1 MVFVIS
7 FSDSNPERVSKLIQ
21 RTFPRGG
28 GDIPHHKE
36 ATDGKPIVVM
46 PAPSIVVI
54 PLQQHIGAPCE
65 PVVAVGDKVKMGQM
79 IGQSTKFISAPVHSS
94 VSGQVLAVEER
105 RLANGAK
112 TMCVVIRNDGRDEMV
127 AGEKH
132 GDLRKISAAAIREAV
147 KNAGIVGM
155 GGAGFPTHVKLNPPK
170 PVDTILINGAECEPY
185 LTCDHRLMV
194 EQAEQMVHG
203 LFAIMKA
210 TGAAK
215 GVIGI
220 EANKPDAISQVQEA
234 VAEYEQLSV
243 AVLQVRYPQGAE
255 KQLIK
260 AILNR
265 EVPSGGLPHDVGCV
279 VSNVHTAIAIY
290 EALSAGKASYERVV
304 TVSGGAVVD
313 PRNLLVRVGT
323 PIEELFK
330 FCGGFLGEPEAVVCG
345 GPMTGPPVQDL
356 LGPVVKNLSG
366 VLALSKEEAAFD
378 EDFPCIRCER
388 CVRAC
393 PMGLTPNLL
402 GEYSNKGLY
411 RDAER
416 LHLRDCIECSLCS
429 YVCPAKRALVTWI
442 KKGKAGL
449 AAENAKEKVS

>member
-1 MVFVIS
+1 
-7 FSDSNPERVSKLIQ
+7 LIPK
-21 RTFPRGG
+21 TFPRGG
-28 GDIPHHKE
+28 GDIPHHKS
-36 ATDGKPIVVM
+36 ATDRKPIEVL
-46 PAPSIVVI
+46 PAPEIAVI

-65 PVVAVGDKVKMGQM
+65 PVVAVGEKVKMGQL
-79 IGQSTKFISAPVHSS
+79 IGESQKFISASVHSS
-94 VSGQVLAVEER
+94 VSGEVVAIEER
-105 RLANGAK
+105 RLGNGNKAL
-112 TMCVVIRNDGRDEMV
+112 CVVIKNDGRDERV
-127 AGEKH
+127 SAQH
-132 GDLRKISAAAIREAV
+132 ADWRKLSPKDIREAV

-194 EQAEQMVHG
+194 ERAEEMVQG
-203 LFAIMKA
+203 LLAIMKA
-210 TGAAK
+210 TGASR

-220 EANKPDAISQVQEA
+220 EANKPDAIAQVQEA
-234 VAEYEQLSV
+234 ISEFEQLAV

-279 VSNVHTAIAIY
+279 VSNVHTAIAVW
-290 EALSAGKASYERVV
+290 EAISTGKSSYERVV

-323 PIEELFK
+323 PIEALFE
-330 FCGGFLGEPEAVVCG
+330 FCGGFLGEPEVVVCG
-345 GPMTGPPVQDL
+345 GPMTGWQIQDL
-356 LGPVVKNLSG
+356 SGPVVKNMSG
-366 VLALSKEEAAFD
+366 VLALTKEEAGFD
-378 EDFPCIRCER
+378 ENLPCIRCER
-388 CVRAC
+388 CVHAC

-402 GEYSNKGLY
+402 GEYSHKGLY
-411 RDAER
+411 REAEGI
-416 LHLRDCIECSLCS
+416 HLRDCIECSLCS

-442 KKGKAGL
+442 KQGKAGL
-449 AAENAKEKVS
+449 AAEKAKEKVS